1 MIAGS
6 VALAAAAS
14 FAGAAIYISVAEHPA
29 RLGLDDRALLAQ
41 WKPSYKRGFAM
52 QASLAVI
59 AGVLGLI
66 AFYVSGWDWRWL
78 LGALLMLANWPF
90 TLRVIMPVNQQLN
103 AIAAEEAGA
112 DSRALLVRW
121 GWLHAVR
128 SLLGLVATL
137 LFVWALSGR

>member
-1 MIAGS
+1 MLAGS
-6 VALAAAAS
+6 LALAAAAA